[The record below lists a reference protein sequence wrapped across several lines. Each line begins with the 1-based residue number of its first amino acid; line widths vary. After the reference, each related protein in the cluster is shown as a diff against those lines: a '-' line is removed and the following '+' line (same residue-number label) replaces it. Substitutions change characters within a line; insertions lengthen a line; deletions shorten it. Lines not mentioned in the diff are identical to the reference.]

1 MTSKETAIRHLLNSP
16 DLFREAALIDGQ
28 WITATSHGYSEL
40 RNPASGEVLAKL
52 PRCKEEETTRAIAAA
67 DKAFR
72 AWRKTTAKHRSQV
85 VNRWWQLIVENKE
98 DLATLIT
105 LEEGKPL
112 SEARGEIDYA
122 AGFVQWF
129 AEEAKRVRG
138 DVIPA
143 PKETQRIV
151 TLKQPIGVCAAI
163 TPWNFPAAMIT
174 RKAAPALAAG
184 CTMVVK
190 PASQTPL
197 TALALGELALRA
209 GVPPGV
215 FNVITGG
222 DTRAIGGVLTSH
234 PLVRKVTFTGSTEVG
249 RVLLQQ
255 SASTIKKCSM
265 ELGGNAPC
273 IVFDDA
279 DIDTAVEG
287 ILVAKF
293 RNTGQSCIAANRVMV
308 QEGIYDALAARLTE
322 RVHQLKVGNGLE
334 ADVQIG
340 PMIDAGAVGKVEEH
354 IKNAVSGGA
363 RLLTGGKRHALGG
376 CFYEPT
382 VLADVTPDMAVAVEE
397 TFGPVMPLVRFKTD
411 DEAIAMANDTEF
423 GLASYLFS
431 KDAARIWRTAEAIES
446 GMVGINTGLISN
458 EIAPFGGVKQ
468 SGLGR
473 EGSHYGIEEF
483 LELKYLCWDG
493 LEPAFA

>member
-1 MTSKETAIRHLLNSP
+1 MRHLLKNQ

-28 WITATSHGYSEL
+28 WIADTPHGYSEL
-40 RNPASGEVLAKL
+40 RNPATGDLLAKL
-52 PRCKEEETTRAIAAA
+52 PRCKEEETTRAIVAA

-85 VNRWWQLIVENKE
+85 VNRWWQLIVDNKE

-143 PKETQRIV
+143 PKESQRIV

-174 RKAAPALAAG
+174 RKAGPALAAG
-184 CTMVVK
+184 CAMVVK

-215 FNVITGG
+215 FSVITGG

-287 ILVAKF
+287 ILAAKF

-308 QEGIYDALAARLTE
+308 QDGIYDTLAARLAD
-322 RVHQLKVGNGLE
+322 RVKQLKVGNGLE
-334 ADVQIG
+334 PGVQIG
-340 PMIDAGAVGKVEEH
+340 PMIDTGAVNKAEEH
-354 IKNAVSGGA
+354 VHNAVAGGA
-363 RLLTGGKRHALGG
+363 RVLAGGKRHFLGG

-382 VLADVTPDMAVAVEE
+382 VLADVTSGMAVAVEE

-411 DEAIAMANDTEF
+411 DEAIAIANDTEF
-423 GLASYLFS
+423 GLAAYLFS
-431 KDAARIWRTAEAIES
+431 KDAARIWRVAEAIES
-446 GMVGINTGLISN
+446 GMVGINTGMISN
-458 EIAPFGGVKQ
+458 ELAPFGGVKQ

-473 EGSHYGIEEF
+473 EGSHYGIDEF

-493 LEPAFA
+493 LHPAFG

>member
-1 MTSKETAIRHLLNSP
+1 MKTLLKDP
-16 DLFREAALIDGQ
+16 GLWLEAALIDGQ
-28 WITATSHGYSEL
+28 WISETPHGASDL
-40 RNPASGEVLAKL
+40 INPASGELLARL
-52 PRCKEEETTRAIAAA
+52 PRCKEEETTRAVVAA
-67 DKAFR
+67 DNAFR
-72 AWRKTTAKHRSQV
+72 RWRKTTAKHRAQILY
-85 VNRWWQLIVENKE
+85 RWWQLILESKE

-129 AEEAKRVRG
+129 AEEAKRLRG

-143 PKETQRIV
+143 PKDTQRIV

-163 TPWNFPAAMIT
+163 TPWNFPAAMIA
-174 RKAAPALAAG
+174 RKAGPALAAG

-209 GVPPGV
+209 GVPAGV
-215 FNVITGG
+215 FNVVTGS

-234 PLVRKVTFTGSTEVG
+234 PLVRKLTFTGSTEVG

-255 SASTIKKCSM
+255 SAATIKKCSM

-279 DIDTAVEG
+279 DLDLAVEG

-308 QEGIYDALAARLTE
+308 QDGIYDELANRLAAR
-322 RVHQLKVGNGLE
+322 VAALKVGNGLE
-334 ADVQIG
+334 DGVQIG
-340 PMIDAGAVGKVEEH
+340 PMIDAGAVKKVEEQVG
-354 IKNAVSGGA
+354 NALSAGA
-363 RLLTGGKRHALGG
+363 RLLTGGKRHPLGG
-376 CFYEPT
+376 GFYEPT
-382 VLADVTPDMAVAVEE
+382 VLTDVTASMAIAVEE

-411 DEAIAMANDTEF
+411 DEAISMANDTEF

-431 KDAARIWRTAEAIES
+431 KDASRIWRAAEAIEC
-446 GMVGINTGLISN
+446 GMVGINTGLIST
-458 EIAPFGGVKQ
+458 EVAPFGGVKQ

-473 EGSHYGIEEF
+473 EGSQYGIDEF
-483 LELKYLCWDG
+483 IEIKYLCWDG
-493 LEPAFA
+493 IASD

>member
-1 MTSKETAIRHLLNSP
+1 MTHHLLKDP

-28 WITATSHGYSEL
+28 WITETPHGRAEL
-40 RNPASGEVLAKL
+40 RNPATGDVLARL
-52 PRCKEEETTRAIAAA
+52 PRCKEDEVVRAVVAA
-67 DKAFR
+67 DMAFR
-72 AWRKTTAKHRSQV
+72 AWRQTTAKHRSQV
-85 VNRWWQLIVENKE
+85 LSRWWSLIVDNKE

-143 PKETQRIV
+143 PRETQRIV

-174 RKAAPALAAG
+174 RKAGPALAAG
-184 CTMVVK
+184 CAMVVK

-209 GVPPGV
+209 GIPAGV
-215 FNVITGG
+215 FNVVTGS

-265 ELGGNAPC
+265 EC
-273 IVFDDA
+273 
-279 DIDTAVEG
+279 
-287 ILVAKF
+287 
-293 RNTGQSCIAANRVMV
+293 R
-308 QEGIYDALAARLTE
+308 IY
-322 RVHQLKVGNGLE
+322 
-334 ADVQIG
+334 
-340 PMIDAGAVGKVEEH
+340 
-354 IKNAVSGGA
+354 
-363 RLLTGGKRHALGG
+363 
-376 CFYEPT
+376 
-382 VLADVTPDMAVAVEE
+382 
-397 TFGPVMPLVRFKTD
+397 
-411 DEAIAMANDTEF
+411 
-423 GLASYLFS
+423 
-431 KDAARIWRTAEAIES
+431 
-446 GMVGINTGLISN
+446 
-458 EIAPFGGVKQ
+458 
-468 SGLGR
+468 
-473 EGSHYGIEEF
+473 
-483 LELKYLCWDG
+483 
-493 LEPAFA
+493 

>member
-1 MTSKETAIRHLLNSP
+1 MKTLLKDP
-16 DLFREAALIDGQ
+16 GLWREAALIDGQ
-28 WITATSHGYSEL
+28 WVSETPHGASDL
-40 RNPASGEVLAKL
+40 INPASGDLLARL
-52 PRCKEEETTRAIAAA
+52 PRCKEEETTRAVVAA
-67 DKAFR
+67 DNAFR
-72 AWRKTTAKHRSQV
+72 RWRKTTAKHRSQILY
-85 VNRWWQLIVENKE
+85 RWWQLIMESKE

-129 AEEAKRVRG
+129 AEEAKRLRG

-143 PKETQRIV
+143 PKDTQRIV

-163 TPWNFPAAMIT
+163 TPWNFPAAMIA
-174 RKAAPALAAG
+174 RKAGPALAAG

-209 GVPPGV
+209 GVPAGV
-215 FNVITGG
+215 FNVVTGS

-234 PLVRKVTFTGSTEVG
+234 PLVRKLTFTGSTEVG

-255 SASTIKKCSM
+255 SAATIKKCSM

-279 DIDTAVEG
+279 DLDLAVEG

-308 QEGIYDALAARLTE
+308 QDGIYDELAKRLAAR
-322 RVHQLKVGNGLE
+322 VAALKVGNGLE
-334 ADVQIG
+334 DGVQIG
-340 PMIDAGAVGKVEEH
+340 PMIDAGAVKKVEEH
-354 IKNAVSGGA
+354 VGNALSAGA
-363 RLLTGGKRHALGG
+363 RLLTGGKRHSLGG
-376 CFYEPT
+376 GFYEPT
-382 VLADVTPDMAVAVEE
+382 VLTDVTASMAIAVEE

-411 DEAIAMANDTEF
+411 DEAISMANDTEF

-431 KDAARIWRTAEAIES
+431 KDASRIWRTAEAIEC
-446 GMVGINTGLISN
+446 GMVGINTGLIST
-458 EIAPFGGVKQ
+458 EVAPFGGVKQ

-473 EGSHYGIEEF
+473 EGSQYGIDEF
-483 LELKYLCWDG
+483 IEIKYLCWDG
-493 LEPAFA
+493 IASD

>member
-1 MTSKETAIRHLLNSP
+1 MKNLLK
-16 DLFREAALIDGQ
+16 DQGLWQEAALINGE
-28 WITATSHGYSEL
+28 WISNTPHGVSDL
-40 RNPASGEVLAKL
+40 INPATGDLLARL
-52 PRCKEEETTRAIAAA
+52 PRCKEEETTRAVVAAHE
-67 DKAFR
+67 AFR
-72 AWRKTTAKHRSQV
+72 TWRKTTAKHRSQILYQ
-85 VNRWWQLIVENKE
+85 WWQLILESKE

-112 SEARGEIDYA
+112 SEAKGEIDYA

-143 PKETQRIV
+143 PKDTQRIV
-151 TLKQPIGVCAAI
+151 TIKQPIGVCAAI
-163 TPWNFPAAMIT
+163 TPWNFPAAMIA
-174 RKAAPALAAG
+174 RKAGPALAAG

-197 TALALGELALRA
+197 TALALGQLALRA
-209 GVPPGV
+209 GVPAGV
-215 FNVITGG
+215 FNVVTGA
-222 DTRAIGGVLTSH
+222 DTRAIGAVLTSH
-234 PLVRKVTFTGSTEVG
+234 PLVRKLTFTGSTEVG

-255 SASTIKKCSM
+255 SASTVKKCSM

-279 DIDTAVEG
+279 DIDLAVEG

-308 QEGIYDALAARLTE
+308 QDGIYDELARRLAE
-322 RVHQLKVGNGLE
+322 RVAALKVGNGLE
-334 ADVQIG
+334 DGVQIG
-340 PMIDAGAVGKVEEH
+340 PMIDSGAVNKVEQH
-354 IKNAVSGGA
+354 VNSAVSSGA
-363 RLLTGGKRHALGG
+363 HVLTGGKRHSLGG
-376 CFYEPT
+376 SFYEPT
-382 VLADVTPDMAVAVEE
+382 VLTGVTPDMAVAVEE
-397 TFGPVMPLVRFKTD
+397 TFGPVMPLVRFKTEED
-411 DEAIAMANDTEF
+411 AIAMANDTEF

-446 GMVGINTGLISN
+446 GMVGINTGLIST
-458 EIAPFGGVKQ
+458 EVAPFGGVKQ

-473 EGSHYGIEEF
+473 EGSQYGIDEF
-483 LELKYLCWDG
+483 IEIKYLCWDG
-493 LEPAFA
+493 IAND

>member
-1 MTSKETAIRHLLNSP
+1 MIQHLLKNP

-28 WITATSHGYSEL
+28 WITETPHGHSEL
-40 RNPASGEVLAKL
+40 RNPANGEMLARL
-52 PRCKEEETTRAIAAA
+52 PRCKEAETTRAIVAA

-85 VNRWWQLIVENKE
+85 VHRWWELIVENKE

-112 SEARGEIDYA
+112 AEARGEIDYA
-122 AGFVQWF
+122 ASFVQWF

-138 DVIPA
+138 DVIQA
-143 PKETQRIV
+143 PKESQRIV

-174 RKAAPALAAG
+174 RKAGPALAAG

-209 GVPPGV
+209 GVPAGV
-215 FNVITGG
+215 FSVVTGS

-255 SASTIKKCSM
+255 SASTVKKCSM

-279 DIDTAVEG
+279 DLNLAVEG
-287 ILVAKF
+287 ILVAK
-293 RNTGQSCIAANRVMV
+293 
-308 QEGIYDALAARLTE
+308 
-322 RVHQLKVGNGLE
+322 
-334 ADVQIG
+334 
-340 PMIDAGAVGKVEEH
+340 
-354 IKNAVSGGA
+354 
-363 RLLTGGKRHALGG
+363 
-376 CFYEPT
+376 
-382 VLADVTPDMAVAVEE
+382 
-397 TFGPVMPLVRFKTD
+397 
-411 DEAIAMANDTEF
+411 
-423 GLASYLFS
+423 AS
-431 KDAARIWRTAEAIES
+431 
-446 GMVGINTGLISN
+446 
-458 EIAPFGGVKQ
+458 
-468 SGLGR
+468 
-473 EGSHYGIEEF
+473 
-483 LELKYLCWDG
+483 
-493 LEPAFA
+493 

>member
-1 MTSKETAIRHLLNSP
+1 MKALLKDP
-16 DLFREAALIDGQ
+16 GLWREAALIDGQ
-28 WITATSHGYSEL
+28 WISETPHGSSDL
-40 RNPASGEVLAKL
+40 FNPANGERLARL
-52 PRCKEEETTRAIAAA
+52 PRCKEEETTRAVLAA

-72 AWRKTTAKHRSQV
+72 TWRKTTARHRSQILY
-85 VNRWWQLIVENKE
+85 RWWQLIVESKE

-143 PKETQRIV
+143 PKDTQRIV

-163 TPWNFPAAMIT
+163 TPWNFPAAMIA
-174 RKAAPALAAG
+174 RKAGPALAAG

-209 GVPPGV
+209 GVPAGV
-215 FNVITGG
+215 FSVVTGT

-234 PLVRKVTFTGSTEVG
+234 PLVRKITFTGSTEVG

-255 SASTIKKCSM
+255 SAATIKKCSM

-279 DIDTAVEG
+279 DLNLAVEG

-308 QEGIYDALAARLTE
+308 QDGIHDALAQRLAE
-322 RVHQLKVGNGLE
+322 RVAGLKVGNGL
-334 ADVQIG
+334 DDGVQIG
-340 PMIDAGAVGKVEEH
+340 PMIDAGAVQKVEAH
-354 IKNAVSGGA
+354 VANAVEAGA
-363 RLLTGGKRHALGG
+363 RVLTGGNRHALGG
-376 CFYEPT
+376 GFYEPT
-382 VLADVTPDMAVAVEE
+382 VLTDVTPGMAIAVEE
-397 TFGPVMPLVRFKTD
+397 TFGPVLPLLRFKTD

-431 KDAARIWRTAEAIES
+431 KDASRIWRTAEALEC
-446 GMVGINTGLISN
+446 GMVGINTGLIST
-458 EIAPFGGVKQ
+458 EVAPFGGVKQ

-473 EGSHYGIEEF
+473 EGSQYGIDEF
-483 LELKYLCWDG
+483 IEIKYLCWDG
-493 LEPAFA
+493 IDSD

>member
-1 MTSKETAIRHLLNSP
+1 MKTLLKDP
-16 DLFREAALIDGQ
+16 GLWREAALIDGQ
-28 WITATSHGYSEL
+28 WISETPHGTSDL
-40 RNPASGEVLAKL
+40 INPANGERLARL
-52 PRCKEEETTRAIAAA
+52 PRCKEEETTRAVVAA

-72 AWRKTTAKHRSQV
+72 TWRKTTARHRSQILY
-85 VNRWWQLIVENKE
+85 RWWQLIVESKE

-112 SEARGEIDYA
+112 AEARGEIDYA

-143 PKETQRIV
+143 PKDTQRIV

-163 TPWNFPAAMIT
+163 TPWNFPAAMIA
-174 RKAAPALAAG
+174 RKAGPALAAG

-209 GVPPGV
+209 GVPAGV
-215 FNVITGG
+215 FSVVTGT

-234 PLVRKVTFTGSTEVG
+234 PLVRKITFTGSTEVG

-255 SASTIKKCSM
+255 SAATIKKCSM

-279 DIDTAVEG
+279 DLDRAVEG

-308 QEGIYDALAARLTE
+308 QDGIYDALAQRLAE
-322 RVHQLKVGNGLE
+322 RVAGLKVGNGL
-334 ADVQIG
+334 DDGVQIG
-340 PMIDAGAVGKVEEH
+340 PMIDAAAVEKVEAH
-354 IKNAVSGGA
+354 VANAVAAGA
-363 RLLTGGKRHALGG
+363 CVLTGGNRHALGG
-376 CFYEPT
+376 GFYEPT
-382 VLADVTPDMAVAVEE
+382 VLTVVTPGMAIAVEE
-397 TFGPVMPLVRFKTD
+397 TFGPVLPLVRFKTD

-431 KDAARIWRTAEAIES
+431 KDASRIWRTAEALEC
-446 GMVGINTGLISN
+446 GMVGINTGLIST
-458 EIAPFGGVKQ
+458 EVAPFGGVKQ

-473 EGSHYGIEEF
+473 EGSQYGIDEF
-483 LELKYLCWDG
+483 IEIKYLCWDG
-493 LEPAFA
+493 IDSD

>member
-1 MTSKETAIRHLLNSP
+1 MKHLLQDP
-16 DLFREAALIDGQ
+16 GLWREAALINGE
-28 WITATSHGYSEL
+28 WVAETPHGFYEL
-40 RNPASGEVLAKL
+40 RNPATGEVLAKL
-52 PRCKEEETTRAIAAA
+52 PRCKEDEVTAAIVAA

-72 AWRKTTAKHRSQV
+72 AWRKTTAKHRSQIV
-85 VNRWWQLIVENKE
+85 YRWWQLIVEHKE
-98 DLATLIT
+98 DLAKIIT

-112 SEARGEIDYA
+112 SESRGEIDYA

-143 PKETQRIV
+143 PKDTQRIV

-174 RKAAPALAAG
+174 RKAGPALAAG
-184 CTMVVK
+184 CSMVVK
-190 PASQTPL
+190 PASQTPMA
-197 TALALGELALRA
+197 ALALGELAIRA
-209 GVPPGV
+209 GFPAGL
-215 FNVITGG
+215 FSVITGN

-234 PLVRKVTFTGSTEVG
+234 NLVRKVTFTGSTEVG

-279 DIDTAVEG
+279 DLDTAVEG

-308 QEGIYDALAARLTE
+308 QDGIYDALAKRLAE
-322 RVHQLKVGNGLE
+322 RVSQLKVGNGLE
-334 ADVQIG
+334 AGTQIG
-340 PMIDAGAVGKVEEH
+340 PMIDSGAVDKVEEH
-354 IKNAVSGGA
+354 VGNAVAGGA
-363 RLLTGGKRHALGG
+363 KVLAGGKRHALGG

-382 VLADVTPDMAVAVEE
+382 VLADVKPGMAVAVEE
-397 TFGPVMPLVRFKTD
+397 TFGPVMPLVRFKTE

-446 GMVGINTGLISN
+446 GMVGINTGLIST
-458 EIAPFGGVKQ
+458 EVAPFGGVKQ

-473 EGSHYGIEEF
+473 EGSQYGIDEF
-483 LELKYLCWDG
+483 LEIKYMCWDG
-493 LEPAFA
+493 LQPQF